1 MSLNVTVG
9 TAKVTSDKRQ
19 TKLSGGS
26 GNEEKKNEMEYIIV
40 NKNV

>member
-1 MSLNVTVG
+1 MSLNIAITVG
-9 TAKVTSDKRQ
+9 TARVTSDKRQ
-19 TKLSGGS
+19 TKLSG

>member
-26 GNEEKKNEMEYIIV
+26 GNEEKNEMEYIIV